1 MVHWTGAPPAWPGL
15 RPAGTWPGISAP
27 PPGCTSI
34 LWGIK
39 IIFEILQV
47 REVRLSACCTQTKA
61 RPPVALPHCIAARG
75 ADMPSDQH
83 RDGNLSMRPRSEC
96 CTAPQNLAL
105 TSHDPKRSTFLMHPP
120 SAGSGSR
127 LSATGLTVA
136 VMTGIGLS
144 ASEDMSGRLTAAQF
158 SAFPGVAD
166 WRVLWGAGYAAAR
179 FVTGAFAAGVALVA
193 AIGELA
199 GASDRDPDVD
209 VRPQSGPSGCAGRGS
224 GPHQPGRRPGQGDL
238 GRRGPAAGAA
248 RPGGRAARAG
258 RDRRPGHR
266 RGPAVL
272 ARGARLRRSRRRGPA

>member
-1 MVHWTGAPPAWPGL
+1 M
-15 RPAGTWPGISAP
+15 
-27 PPGCTSI
+27 
-34 LWGIK
+34 
-39 IIFEILQV
+39 IFQV

-105 TSHDPKRSTFLMHPP
+105 TSHDPKRSTFLTHTP

-136 VMTGIGLS
+136 VMTGTGLS

-166 WRVLWGAGYAAAR
+166 WRGLWGAGDAAGRVLA
-179 FVTGAFAAGVALVA
+179 GSFAAGLALVA

-199 GASDRDPDVD
+199 AASGHDPDVD
-209 VRPQSGPSGCAGRGS
+209 VRPESVTVRLCTAEI
-224 GPHQPGRRPGQGDL
+224 QGLTSRDAAL
-238 GRRGPAAGAA
+238 AREISAAAARLQAPPDPAAVQ
-248 RPGGRAARAG
+248 
-258 RDRRPGHR
+258 H
-266 RGPAVL
+266 VQ
-272 ARGARLRRSRRRGPA
+272 